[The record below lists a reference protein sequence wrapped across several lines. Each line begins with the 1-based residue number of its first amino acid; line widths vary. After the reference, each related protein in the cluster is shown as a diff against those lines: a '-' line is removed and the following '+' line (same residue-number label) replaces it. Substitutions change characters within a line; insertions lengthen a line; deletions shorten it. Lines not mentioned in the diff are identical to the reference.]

1 MCKVDLKKTK
11 IIKTCFLGFCLLV
24 LTMFSA
30 YGQAMGDV
38 NGSGAVDIIDALLVA
53 QSYVGLNPVNF
64 QSAYADVNGSGSID
78 IVDALLIAQLY
89 VGLISQFPN
98 GATAVPTA
106 VPTAGPT
113 SVATITLNGSSISVS
128 GTGATVSGTTVTI
141 NAGGTYTVS
150 GTLGD
155 GQIAVNSADEN
166 DVIIN
171 LNGMNITNSRTS
183 PIYVIKAKN
192 TELVLT
198 SGTTNYV
205 TDAANYVFAD
215 GTDEPNSAIYAA
227 DDLKVSGAGTL
238 IVKGNYNDGINTKN
252 DLTIKKTTGTLNIT
266 AVDDGMRGKNSI
278 EINGGNITVNAG
290 GDGLKSDET
299 TDATQ
304 GFIDIEAGTLNITA
318 GGDGMAAETT
328 VNITGGTF
336 TIKSGGGSGATLA
349 ADASAKG
356 IKGTVGVT
364 IGGGTFTLD
373 CADDGIHSDN
383 AVAITAGTMSIATG
397 DDGVHGE
404 LTLTID
410 GGTINVTKCYEG
422 IEAST
427 LTINNGEI
435 HITSNDDGVSVS
447 GSTSGNNYLYIN
459 GGYLYVNVTGTQSG
473 AGTTGGD
480 GVDCN
485 GSITMTG
492 GTVISYG
499 GLGVD
504 SAVDYDRTFTM
515 NGGTFIG
522 LGTSQ
527 MAQAPGGTSSSQN
540 ALRYNF
546 TNRNANTLV
555 NIQNSSGT
563 SILTCVSNKT
573 FGSVA
578 FSSPNLVTGTTYRIY
593 FGGSASGT
601 LKDGVYTG
609 GTYTPGELAQTFTVS
624 GLVTNL
630 GTSGGF

>member
-1 MCKVDLKKTK
+1 MGNFYSKKMTK
-11 IIKTCFLGFCLLV
+11 IVIVAFFLACFVCV
-24 LTMFSA
+24 FSA
-30 YGQAMGDV
+30 SGQAMGDV
-38 NGSGAVDIIDALLVA
+38 NGNGSVDIVDSLLVA
-53 QSYVGLNPVNF
+53 QYYVGLNPNNF
-64 QSAYADVNGSGSID
+64 QSAYADVNGSGGID
-78 IVDALLIAQLY
+78 IIDSLLIAQFY

-113 SVATITLNGSSISVS
+113 SSATITLNGSSISVS

-141 NAGGTYTVS
+141 TAGGAYTVS
-150 GTLGD
+150 GSLGD
-155 GQIAVNSADEN
+155 GQIAINSADEN

-192 TELVLT
+192 TELVLV

-205 TDAANYVFAD
+205 TDAANYVFPDA
-215 GTDEPNSAIYAA
+215 TTNEPNSAIYAA
-227 DDLKVSGAGTL
+227 DDLKISGAGTL

-266 AVDDGMRGKNSI
+266 AVDDGIRGKNSI
-278 EINGGNITVNAG
+278 AIKGGNITVNAG

-299 TDATQ
+299 EDTTLGYIA
-304 GFIDIEAGTLNITA
+304 IEAGTLNITA

-349 ADASAKG
+349 ADASAKA

-364 IGGGTFTLD
+364 IAGGTFTLD

-383 AVAITAGTMSIATG
+383 AVNITSGTISISTG
-397 DDGVHGE
+397 DDGLHGD

-410 GGTINVTKCYEG
+410 GGTINVIKSYEG
-422 IEAST
+422 LEAST
-427 LTINNGEI
+427 ITINNGEI
-435 HITSNDDGVSVS
+435 HITSNDDGVNAA
-447 GSTSGNNYLYIN
+447 GGTSGNNYLYIN

-492 GTVISYG
+492 GTVISNG

-504 SAVDYDRTFTM
+504 AALDYDRTFTM
-515 NGGTFIG
+515 KGGMFVG

-546 TNRNANTLV
+546 TNRVANTLV
-555 NIQNSSGT
+555 NIQNASGA
-563 SILTCVSNKT
+563 SILTCVSNKS

-578 FSSPNLVTGTTYRIY
+578 FSSPNLVTGTTYKIY

-609 GTYTPGELAQTFTVS
+609 GSYTPGELAQTFTVS
-624 GLVTNL
+624 NLVTNL
-630 GTSGGF
+630 GTTGGF